1 MSLIYQLESQLRD
14 AISKL
19 SGKVST
25 LEHEI
30 KSLKEDRKE
39 FFEYIKFLD
48 KKVNIDGFCSVL
60 ERFSDLLIKEKV
72 VLSAKRKKKKK

>member
-1 MSLIYQLESQLRD
+1 MSLIYHLENQFRD
-14 AISKL
+14 SISKL
-19 SGKVST
+19 TIKVGE
-25 LEHEI
+25 LEREI

-48 KKVNIDGFCSVL
+48 KKVNVDGFCSVL

-72 VLSAKRKKKKK
+72 VISSKRKKTK